1 MTSEIRANTLKNRV
15 GLGTIEYSNT
25 GPVISGVTTSNNF
38 KTGSTNVH
46 SVGVEAAGI
55 NVLGA
60 DTPIGTG
67 ATIYNSGAAVF
78 TGIVTAT
85 SFSGIVKASNLPSNR
100 VVFTAAGGE
109 LTSSPNLV
117 FTGSSLLTT
126 INTNVQG
133 DIDIQGDID
142 VDGHTNLDNVS
153 IAGVTTIT
161 GDFSVTGTG
170 VVGDFKSTNN
180 EYVLGLL
187 GNNASAKVYFG
198 TDSSG
203 NFKLATGGGADERLH
218 INTIGHTVVTGST
231 TAFNGAGPQ
240 NGLQMYYNTT
250 NGLAYIGSYSGGGNT
265 SLNFYTNAGGAGAT
279 QKLKITHTGH
289 IVTGNLSSYS
299 FNNDT
304 SNAKIFEVTGDG
316 TVGKYGVINISGNSN
331 TDHNNIGNLR
341 FVNREN
347 SASNSG
353 GSANSKTV
361 AAIQSFIRTS
371 DSNAGDDSGGY
382 LSFLVK
388 PEGAGVS
395 EVLRIA
401 SDGDLDYYSSTQNAY
416 LGLKAASENI
426 NFTLGATSGS
436 KPRIYLKGT
445 NNGQSD
451 AGDVYMAT
459 GTGGDMQLRSGG
471 DISLSVNTDNS
482 TTTALDVKANGAVV
496 ASNFALGVDNRW
508 KIRPNNNNN
517 HLALEYATST
527 SLADTNIKA
536 EFYNTGNVRFS
547 TDTGAANGLKIY
559 QNSIESQIY
568 VPHFPELL
576 TTGGPNPT
584 GQAAGR
590 MANSTISG
598 NNITIPANT
607 YQVVMAGRKFYLP
620 ALSTTTLSNG
630 ATLVFD
636 LNTMSYP
643 NEISGLAESTVERI
657 ALYYNATSTGSS
669 TMGRII
675 PLCNKMTL
683 MAAKRGY
690 IGCTNATTDVYTYS
704 SSGTSSMPMAAGD
717 LWQTGGAVNDND
729 GSDFIR
735 YKYNN
740 NGYSH
745 VDCRYYL
752 WWGRSPRAV
761 IQNQNEGYII
771 TGDRDAFSVGESA
784 NQYAM
789 FGVQHWAS
797 GGVGTCLDLALTV
810 SAYA

>member
-1 MTSEIRANTLKNRV
+1 MSAISLKSITGITSITTPAGVDNQLTLHNNNTTEAVKLDTAGN
-15 GLGTIEYSNT
+15 LHFHNHLNIT
-25 GPVISGVTTSNNF
+25 GISTAANF
-38 KTGSTNVH
+38 KTGT
-46 SVGVEAAGI
+46 
-55 NVLGA
+55 
-60 DTPIGTG
+60 
-67 ATIYNSGAAVF
+67 
-78 TGIVTAT
+78 
-85 SFSGIVKASNLPSNR
+85 SNLHS
-100 VVFTAAGGE
+100 
-109 LTSSPNLV
+109 
-117 FTGSSLLTT
+117 TGLNIFDL
-126 INTNVQG
+126 
-133 DIDIQGDID
+133 D

-161 GDFSVTGTG
+161 GDFAVTGTG

-187 GNNASAKVYFG
+187 GNNASVKVYFG

-203 NFKLATGGGADERLH
+203 NFRLATGSGAGERLH

-231 TAFNGAGPQ
+231 TAFNGAGPK

-265 SLNFYTNAGGAGAT
+265 SLNFYTNAGGANAE
-279 QKLKITHTGH
+279 QKLKITHSGH
-289 IVTGNLSSYS
+289 ILTGNLSSYS

-316 TVGKYGVINISGNSN
+316 TVGEYGVINISGNQN
-331 TDHNNIGNLR
+331 TDYSNIGNLR

-401 SDGDLDYYSSTQNAY
+401 SDGDLDYYPSTQNAY
-416 LGLKAASENI
+416 LGLKAASQNI
-426 NFTLGATSGS
+426 NLTLGATSGS
-436 KPRIYLKGT
+436 KPRIYLKGI

-459 GTGGDMQLRSGG
+459 GTGGDMRLYSGG
-471 DISLSVNTDNS
+471 DISLNVNTDNS

-508 KIRPNNNNN
+508 KIRPNSSNNN
-517 HLALEYATST
+517 LALEYSTST

-607 YQVVMAGRKFYLP
+607 YHVVMAGRKFYLP
-620 ALSTTTLSNG
+620 ALSTITLSNN

-643 NEISGLAESTVERI
+643 NEISGLVESTVERI
-657 ALYYNATSTGSS
+657 ALYYNATSTGGS

-690 IGCTNATTDVYTYS
+690 IGCTNATTDQYTYS
-704 SSGTSSMPMAAGD
+704 SSGTSSMPMAVGD
-717 LWQTGGAVNDND
+717 LWQTGGAVNNNN
-729 GSDFIR
+729 GSDYIR
-735 YKYNN
+735 YIYNN
-740 NGYSH
+740 NGYSV
-745 VDCRYYL
+745 VDVRYYL

-771 TGDRDAFSVGESA
+771 TGDRDAFAVGESA

-789 FGVQHWAS
+789 FGRQDWAS
-797 GGVGTCLDLALTV
+797 GGVGTCLDLAMTV